1 MDNNTPKY
9 ASWVP
14 TAGGYIADGK
24 VVSTTPQY
32 DEQGK
37 FRIDVDR
44 ALFAQ
49 PQTQTQT
56 TQVAAQPTSGIT
68 TANATGSTEDANAT
82 ATGIGSLGSLSEN
95 TGKTTTGTL
104 GTNATLSPVAGNTIT
119 NPLEQAQRDYD
130 YMVATDNIQG
140 QINALV
146 KIGELTGQDYSL
158 QINEL
163 AKQRSDKIQNMSND
177 YSKRYNEALANGDLE
192 TANQILE
199 EQKQWLNSVNTPTQ
213 ASTPEQQYE
222 LKQQELNMNWEN
234 QYRDGINQI
243 ANTILQLT
251 GNLLN
256 FQYNPYA
263 DSALQIAQGYA
274 VGRVKETMNATGM
287 YYSSMTTSAI
297 TKAVAELVPVYEKM
311 AKDELR
317 QNINLLQ
324 STANF
329 LMNLEQSE
337 FNMWKSQI
345 ELQWEAN
352 AEKRKEA
359 SFAIDMA
366 NARGYFNNEEA
377 ALLGVAPGTLSPNAR
392 EHLQELQEELDKENR
407 SLLQNMVLADYK
419 NELDMDKMARQ
430 AELDVWKYNQQQ
442 ATAYNYDSL
451 LKQQQFGYDK
461 ALKQQQ
467 FQYDLALA
475 NAKNNKSTTNTGITK
490 DVKTALTNAGFP
502 EETATQM
509 QNLISGDYTYSQKEK
524 FFKDNKLEF
533 SGNTMV
539 SQLGK
544 NLATQKNDPLMES
557 YGNQI
562 ERENLDYGNT
572 LLLSTY
578 VEEAV
583 LPEINE
589 ILYGK
594 LGNNYE
600 TTKTALDEAR
610 AVADKEAELLANT
623 GYEQA
628 SGEIAKIYQNI
639 IQQIEATPEFDY
651 SKGDLLDNYTKLKQ
665 TAENEIINSIKEN
678 EKLGKD
684 RDLIAEVVST
694 YLADIKQE
702 EGDKYRDDF
711 RTNSILALGEQA
723 EKKLNQVGTGAY
735 NIINSDVG
743 KGTIEGVGILSSP
756 PIGIGQSIYS
766 TLKAGKN
773 LYDTIKKK

>member
-14 TAGGYIADGK
+14 TAGGYVADGK

-37 FRIDVDR
+37 FRVDVDR

-68 TANATGSTEDANAT
+68 TANATGSAEDANAT

-119 NPLEQAQRDYD
+119 NPLEQAQKDYD

-177 YSKRYNEALANGDLE
+177 YSQRYNEALANGDLE

-274 VGRVKETMNATGM
+274 VGRVKETMNSTGM

-317 QNINLLQ
+317 SNISLLQ

-419 NELDMDKMARQ
+419 
-430 AELDVWKYNQQQ
+430 AELELERMEAQ
-442 ATAYNYDSL
+442 
-451 LKQQQFGYDK
+451 
-461 ALKQQQ
+461 
-467 FQYDLALA
+467 
-475 NAKNNKSTTNTGITK
+475 
-490 DVKTALTNAGFP
+490 
-502 EETATQM
+502 
-509 QNLISGDYTYSQKEK
+509 
-524 FFKDNKLEF
+524 NKLNKDYYQYQVNNPKPSS
-533 SGNTMV
+533 SGSTPSTGLTYAQV
-539 SQLGK
+539 
-544 NLATQKNDPLMES
+544 LAT
-557 YGNQI
+557 
-562 ERENLDYGNT
+562 
-572 LLLSTY
+572 
-578 VEEAV
+578 
-583 LPEINE
+583 
-589 ILYGK
+589 
-594 LGNNYE
+594 
-600 TTKTALDEAR
+600 TKAM
-610 AVADKEAELLANT
+610 VK
-623 GYEQA
+623 GGA
-628 SGEIAKIYQNI
+628 SGEEVADYLNSSGLTYEQKNSILTNTAYSSELVNDLTLSQMQTNLKNMVGTYKPSEILDKAIEYAGNNTETRNALLNAISYAKSGDSELSGKIFDPRLLDQMGVEAYKEYVDYYTTNDGDALDMITNVDGLITALNNKYDMKQISAEEYDGLLDALNRNLIANQYIDKTLTTTKLGTDDSKKTKTIVDGARGVIDDYA
-639 IQQIEATPEFDY
+639 EALYNSNAP
-651 SKGDLLDNYTKLKQ
+651 SKGDYIADVYSRLVDKIGNTSEKFDYNWFPGNTGKASK
-665 TAENEIINSIKEN
+665 TEAIRNIVYSVRDN
-678 EKLGKD
+678 EKFGKEID
-684 RDLIAEVVST
+684 
-694 YLADIKQE
+694 
-702 EGDKYRDDF
+702 
-711 RTNSILALGEQA
+711 
-723 EKKLNQVGTGAY
+723 
-735 NIINSDVG
+735 
-743 KGTIEGVGILSSP
+743 P
-756 PIGIGQSIYS
+756 SIYS
-766 TLKAGKN
+766 TVLGTANILAGQGKIN
-773 LYDTIKKK
+773 EIDTKSKRSPEKVPIVL